1 MCPDAELR
9 VVKPAWDLVVAKR
22 IARRGDNCERGA
34 VGFFPGSDGLG
45 RGEDGEGSGQAAE
58 SGAAVHSHGRLF
70 FIPVA
75 PD

>member
-1 MCPDAELR
+1 
-9 VVKPAWDLVVAKR
+9 VAKR
-22 IARRGDNCERGA
+22 VARRGANGERGA
-34 VGFFPGSDGLG
+34 VGFFPGNGSD